1 MAQDKIIDQGQTS
14 EPKPRVPPKQKTPAA
29 GPHAKP
35 ELTDKDK
42 TPGSGVLPEVDE
54 KQTEA
59 PTG

>member
-1 MAQDKIIDQGQTS
+1 MVDPKAADAKRRSDQAQND
-14 EPKPRVPPKQKTPAA
+14 EPTELPPA

-42 TPGSGVLPEVDE
+42 TPGSGVLPDADE

>member
-1 MAQDKIIDQGQTS
+1 MADVKATDGKQRQERKLLANERI
-14 EPKPRVPPKQKTPAA
+14 PPA

-42 TPGSGVLPEVDE
+42 TPKSGVLPEADD
-54 KQTEA
+54 KQTDA

>member
-1 MAQDKIIDQGQTS
+1 MQPGGKRPDKS
-14 EPKPRVPPKQKTPAA
+14 MPPA

-42 TPGSGVLPEVDE
+42 TPKTGMLPDPDQ
-54 KQTEA
+54 KDTEA